1 MNQFEGFAD
10 SGSSQP
16 TWSRVLWRLA
26 ALLMLGQIV
35 FSVVTYPFLP
45 AQVPSHWDA
54 AGQVNGYMPPLAFVL
69 IFVGISLFL
78 FLVLSFIG
86 VVVRAVDR
94 PGCGAAIS
102 SVVAF
107 LPVAI
112 SLVTQIIVTGV
123 VLHW

>member
-1 MNQFEGFAD
+1 MNQFEGLAD
-10 SGSSQP
+10 SGCPQP
-16 TWSRVLWRLA
+16 TWARVLWRLA
-26 ALLMLGQIV
+26 ALLIPGQLV

-45 AQVPSHWDA
+45 AQVPSHWNA
-54 AGQVNGYMPPLAFVL
+54 AGQVNGSMPPLAFVL

-78 FLVLSFIG
+78 FLVFGFIG
-86 VVVRAVDR
+86 MVVRAIDR
-94 PGCGAAIS
+94 TGGGAAML
-102 SVVAF
+102 SVIAF